1 MAGRHGNKGVI
12 SRVLPEEDMP
22 FLPAGRPLHICLNP
36 LGVPS
41 RMNIGQVLE
50 VHLGWAASELGWHI
64 ATPVFDGAQDVEIEE
79 CLEKAGYSR
88 DGKTVLYDGR
98 TGEPFDNRVTV
109 GYMYI
114 LKLHHLVDDKIHA
127 RSTGPYSLVTQQPL
141 GGKAQFGG
149 QRFGEMEVWA
159 LEAYGSAHTLQEI
172 LTVKSDDVVGRVKT
186 YEAIVKGD
194 NIPQP
199 GIPESFK
206 VLIKELQALCLD
218 VKLLDETLGEIK
230 LKDSVYEELE
240 DLEVNIEGSEDVVPP
255 TPEIEP
261 LEEVEIDEV
270 DVGDILLVKTGA
282 KIPVDGTVL
291 TGEGY
296 INEASITGEAVPVSK
311 KKDSGVYAGTILEN
325 GTIQITADRVG
336 ENTTFG
342 KSIELVE
349 EAQDSKSEAERF
361 IDRFSKYY
369 TPAVLVLSFIVW
381 IFSRDIELAITILV
395 LGCPGA
401 LVIGVP
407 VSNVAGIGNGA
418 RHGVLLKGSEV
429 ISDFSR
435 LDTMVFDKTG
445 TLTIGNPK
453 VADKEIYADNVDEVL
468 GYLASVEK
476 ESDHPLAKA
485 IVEYI
490 GDIKL
495 YTVEKTDVVKG
506 GGIVAHV
513 EGHKVAVGN
522 VALMEQ
528 ENILLSEKA
537 RADIARF
544 EKNGNSLVLT
554 SVDGE
559 LKALMGIRDQIRPG
573 VIDDLKKLK
582 KLGVKNLV
590 VLSGD
595 NQGTVDLVARELGL
609 TEAHGHML
617 PEDKATYIKEL
628 QEKGQIVAFVGDGVN
643 DSPSLALAQIG
654 IAMGNGTDVAI
665 ETSDVVLMNSDFSR
679 LPHALGLSKATANNM
694 LQNIIIAVGVVLV
707 LLASVFFS
715 EWMNMSIGMLVHEAS
730 ILVVILNG
738 MRLLHYKL
746 RK

>member
-1 MAGRHGNKGVI
+1 MNIQKFILGKKNHITIVSAILIIIAFVSKLGFENEQIAIWALVI
-12 SRVLPEEDMP
+12 AS
-22 FLPAGRPLHICLNP
+22 I
-36 LGVPS
+36 LGVSP
-41 RMNIGQVLE
+41 
-50 VHLGWAASELGWHI
+50 I
-64 ATPVFDGAQDVEIEE
+64 AIQAYQALKVKVVSIDV
-79 CLEKAGYSR
+79 
-88 DGKTVLYDGR
+88 
-98 TGEPFDNRVTV
+98 
-109 GYMYI
+109 
-114 LKLHHLVDDKIHA
+114 
-127 RSTGPYSLVTQQPL
+127 LVTIAVI
-141 GGKAQFGG
+141 GAFIV
-149 QRFGEMEVWA
+149 RN
-159 LEAYGSAHTLQEI
+159 
-172 LTVKSDDVVGRVKT
+172 
-186 YEAIVKGD
+186 YEESAIVTFLFLFGAYLEQRTLNKTR
-194 NIPQP
+194 
-199 GIPESFK
+199 SA
-206 VLIKELQALCLD
+206 IKELTQMAPESALKQ
-218 VKLLDETLGEIK
+218 VENGEF
-230 LKDSVYEELE
+230 
-240 DLEVNIEGSEDVVPP
+240 
-255 TPEIEP
+255 
-261 LEEVEIDEV
+261 EEVEIDEV

-291 TGEGY
+291 TGEGH

-336 ENTTFG
+336 EDTTFG
-342 KSIELVE
+342 KIIELVE

-453 VADKEIYADNVDEVL
+453 VADKEIYADNVYEVL

-476 ESDHPLAKA
+476 ESDHPLAKS

-495 YTVEKTDVVKG
+495 YKVE
-506 GGIVAHV
+506 
-513 EGHKVAVGN
+513 VGN

-573 VIDDLKKLK
+573 VKDDLKKLK

-654 IAMGNGTDVAI
+654 IAMGSGTDVAI

-679 LPHALGLSKATANNM
+679 LPHALGLTKATARNM
-694 LQNIIIAVGVVLV
+694 LQNILIAIGVVLI
-707 LLASVFFS
+707 LLISVFFS
-715 EWMNMSIGMLVHEAS
+715 DWMNMSIGMLVHEGS

-738 MRLLHYKL
+738 MRLLKYRLKGTQVEANTESL
-746 RK
+746 TERLS